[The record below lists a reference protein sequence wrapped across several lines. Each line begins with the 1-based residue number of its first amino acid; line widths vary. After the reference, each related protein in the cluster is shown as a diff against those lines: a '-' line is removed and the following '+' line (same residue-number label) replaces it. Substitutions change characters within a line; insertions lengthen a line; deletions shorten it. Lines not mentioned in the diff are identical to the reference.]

1 LTVPPRG
8 RAAPRAALANPQPPR
23 AMGNT
28 ADCDAGRTRASRC
41 AMRHGIG
48 DHRGH
53 LLKTGGD
60 AFYAAF
66 DTASDAVATA
76 LAAQRALHREPW
88 PAGAKLNVRMA
99 LHSGAIRCAME
110 TIWRTPEPGRASSH
124 TSSWRP
130 DTCLRI
136 ATYDFCQDDVATAR
150 ELKAAR
156 CACFD

>member
-41 AMRHGIG
+41 ADAPLFRRSPGPPIQN
-48 DHRGH
+48 R
-53 LLKTGGD
+53 GD

-66 DTASDAVATA
+66 DTASDAVAAA

-99 LHSGAIRCAME
+99 LHSGAIRCATE

-124 TSSWRP
+124 TSSWRL